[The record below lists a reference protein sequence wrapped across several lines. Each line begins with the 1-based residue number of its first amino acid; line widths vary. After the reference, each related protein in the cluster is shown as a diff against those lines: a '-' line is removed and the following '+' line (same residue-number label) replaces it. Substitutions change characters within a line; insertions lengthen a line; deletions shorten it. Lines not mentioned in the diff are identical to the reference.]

1 MNTSLLLRG
10 LFFALGSAAFAAQ
23 VGDTYDQV
31 LAEKG
36 KPAGKM
42 QAGPTL
48 VLRYPDLVIK
58 LKEGRVTAVDIPP
71 PETNVVRTVAPSQP
85 AKAKSVAHP
94 AAPAAA
100 QLAWG
105 TNYETALAQAKE
117 KNRKVFMF
125 FTGSDWCGWCHRL
138 QDEILKQPGF
148 ANYARDNLVLLELDF
163 PRNTPLSDEL
173 KAQNQKLAKRYRIE
187 GYPTVVVLAS
197 DGRSVGRLGY
207 MEGGPGP
214 FVDILKGL

>member
-1 MNTSLLLRG
+1 MNTSFRLCGLLLA
-10 LFFALGSAAFAAQ
+10 FGSAAYAAR
-23 VGDTYDQV
+23 VGDTYDQIV
-31 LAEKG
+31 AEKG

-42 QAGPTL
+42 QAGATL

-58 LKEGRVTAVDIPP
+58 LKEGRVTAVDVPP
-71 PETNVVRTVAPSQP
+71 PETNVGRTVAPAQP
-85 AKAKSVAHP
+85 AKPKPAVRP

-100 QLAWG
+100 RLAWG
-105 TNYETALAQAKE
+105 TNYEAALAQAKE
-117 KNRKVFMF
+117 QNRKVLMF

-148 ANYARDNLVLLELDF
+148 ADYARDNLVLLELDF
-163 PRNTPLSDEL
+163 PRNTQLSAEL
-173 KAQNQKLAKRYRIE
+173 KAQNQKFAKRYRIE

-207 MEGGPGP
+207 QEGGPEP
-214 FVDILKGL
+214 FVDALKGL